1 MKQRGFPTKSDSKEI
16 SASLDTSFEKQP
28 THVRKYNGVSYDTN
42 TKKYLAQIFHDGL
55 NHNLG
60 RYDDFLLVFA
70 LAHGQSLTFFC
81 SFESRYALK
90 VDAAFGYDVCAKVLK
105 GNLHKNINFA
115 NKTVYE
121 AARLSEIGEKGF
133 VVSEMEVMEVINNK
147 VKQVKSKIAN
157 TKKTVGRI
165 PK

>member
-1 MKQRGFPTKSDSKEI
+1 MKQRGFPTKSNSKEI
-16 SASLDTSFEKQP
+16 SARLDTSY
-28 THVRKYNGVSYDTN
+28 VRKYNGVSYDTKA
-42 TKKYLAQIFHDGL
+42 KKYHAQIFHDGL
-55 NHNLG
+55 NYDLG

-157 TKKTVGRI
+157 AKKTVGRI